1 MLIRVKYFVEFSR
14 AIKILQIYRLH
25 LTGNSTGGIENMNNV
40 KEVARFPLM
49 EMPIIAFILA
59 IVAGSMDGYTYLM
72 AKSFST
78 VMSGNIILLGQTL
91 ATNDLVKF
99 TSIAL
104 IILCFGLGSGVTAVV
119 QLHSLVKH
127 KSWTAEILFIEAV
140 ILFVLGIKG
149 INSAMGMTYVCMSIS
164 FLAGMQG
171 NAFHKIDGMLYGNVA
186 VTLVVQLAFSYI
198 AQALFG
204 KKGAAKNGFLYF
216 QVLVG
221 FAIGALMGTFSS
233 LYWAEKSLWLTAVI
247 LLLMGVYTKVI
258 KKEDSQEIV
267 DPT

>member
-1 MLIRVKYFVEFSR
+1 MGNIKRV
-14 AIKILQIYRLH
+14 
-25 LTGNSTGGIENMNNV
+25 
-40 KEVARFPLM
+40 RFPLM
-49 EMPIIAFILA
+49 ETPIIAFVLA

-91 ATNDLVKF
+91 ATKDLAKF
-99 TSIAL
+99 TAIAL
-104 IILCFGLGSGVTAVV
+104 IILCFGLGSSLTAIV
-119 QLHSLVKH
+119 QHYSLSKK
-127 KSWTAEILFIEAV
+127 KSWTAEILIIEAV
-140 ILFVLGIKG
+140 ILFFLGIKG
-149 INSAMGMTYVCMSIS
+149 INEAIGITYVCMSIS

-204 KKGAAKNGFLYF
+204 KKDAAKNAFLYF
-216 QVLVG
+216 EVLVG
-221 FAIGALMGTFSS
+221 FAIGALIGTFGSF
-233 LYWAEKSLWLTAVI
+233 YWADKSLWITGGI
-247 LLLMGVYTKVI
+247 LLLLGIATKFI
-258 KKEDSQEIV
+258 KKEDNAEAI